1 MSYFVYI
8 LRCSDK
14 SYYTGVT
21 NNIQKRVYEHS
32 SGLIKGYTFKRLP
45 IQLVYFQEFLK
56 IIDAISYEKQLKG
69 WRRDKKEALIEGD
82 IKRLKKLSKS
92 YFNHPSS
99 SSG

>member
-8 LRCSDK
+8 LRCSDN

-32 SGLIKGYTFKRLP
+32 HGLVKGYTFKRLP
-45 IQLVYFQEFLK
+45 IQLVYYQEFTK
-56 IIDAISYEKQLKG
+56 INDAISFEKQLKG
-69 WRRDKKEALIEGD
+69 WRRDKKEALIKGD

-92 YFNHPSS
+92 HFSHPSS

>member
-82 IKRLKKLSKS
+82 INRLKKLSKS